1 MKKNNQFEIERCCA
15 RCEHATL
22 LNQLDAILCNRK
34 GIVCDTHV
42 CRHFIY
48 DPLKRTPKRL
58 PTPPQVE
65 LPQPEEVEMA

>member
-1 MKKNNQFEIERCCA
+1 MKRKEQPEIERCCA

-22 LNQLDAILCNRK
+22 LNQFDYILCNRK

-48 DPLKRTPKRL
+48 DPLKRAPKRL
-58 PTPPQVE
+58 PALPQDE
-65 LPQPEEVEMA
+65 LPSAAENEL